1 PGERDAVR
9 RPRGP
14 LLRESPPPY
23 QRKGGIAAVLLYR
36 NGGHRVVW
44 PDRNEDV
51 DKPLFGS
58 PYTVFEVRLGTHV
71 TEFRL
76 DLPAAGD
83 GVSFEAVAKV
93 HWTVTDPRL
102 VVREQVWDVAE
113 LLHDELLDGLRRIT
127 RRFGIT
133 EAQRADEAV
142 RHALDTGNLG
152 LGRAVGLR
160 TRVYVFIDL
169 DATVRAEVSRR
180 DTLGVTMEA
189 DERLAEA
196 ERRRDAAEWAR
207 IAERVRA
214 VEALLRSGDLARI
227 AHHVARYADKRAE
240 IRLRLQQERRDGREG
255 REGREDHQ
263 DVTAVLDRL
272 LVAGVIGRED
282 IGDHLYQVLMYLRTL
297 GGAEAAGGSGP
308 CDDAPRTRPALD
320 ESGPRPDPGRG
331 DGSEGRAGRAGHRDA
346 PRAPRVHEPTRVESA
361 AERREREGGGE
372 RGRER
377 GRDRS
382 DGRQDPDGRDAPH
395 GRGDAYRRGDRDD
408 DRRDAPHGRGDAYE
422 RGDRDDDRRYAYD
435 RDETYDRYDRD
446 DPYDRARPGR
456 RRRFPRP
463 ARPSSGRGDPPE
475 E

>member
-1 PGERDAVR
+1 MR

-36 NGGHRVVW
+36 NGGHRIVW

-71 TEFRL
+71 TAFRL

-83 GVSFEAVAKV
+83 GVFFEAVAKV

-113 LLHDELLDGLRRIT
+113 LLHDELLDALRRIT

-142 RHALDTGNLG
+142 RHALDTGSLG
-152 LGRAVGLR
+152 LGRSIGLR

-169 DATVRAEVSRR
+169 DATVKAEVSRR

-207 IAERVRA
+207 IADRVRA

-255 REGREDHQ
+255 REDHQ

-272 LVAGVIGRED
+272 LVTGVLGRED

-297 GGAEAAGGSGP
+297 GGAEAAGASGP
-308 CDDAPRTRPALD
+308 CDDAPRARPAL
-320 ESGPRPDPGRG
+320 EEAGPRPDPGGG
-331 DGSEGRAGRAGHRDA
+331 DAGEGRAAHGGHRDA

-361 AERREREGGGE
+361 AERREREGEGRGGGGGDRSRE
-372 RGRER
+372 RERERDRGRD
-377 GRDRS
+377 RDRS
-382 DGRQDPDGRDAPH
+382 DGRQDPDGRDVPH
-395 GRGDAYRRGDRDD
+395 GRGDT
-408 DRRDAPHGRGDAYE
+408 YE

-435 RDETYDRYDRD
+435 RDETYDRYERD

-463 ARPSSGRGDPPE
+463 TRPGSGRGDPPE